1 MTSKTP
7 KITPQNVQF
16 QLSAEAVPGGSV
28 SAEAVPGGS
37 VSAEAVPGGN
47 VPAEANLGGNVANNP
62 LFLLESQLPGHPSS
76 DKNYLFSD
84 FAAWITFESG
94 QIKAHIRTPLHPDV
108 HKSLLDLEHEPDP
121 WVAISRFRTIFP
133 GYVCGFIAYDLKNYR
148 EKLSSDNPDPIS
160 LPEMWIGFPCK
171 VHIFDDPVSSETL
184 SGSFAL
190 HHLHPTISKSDY
202 LKIIHDAK
210 HRIHEGDYYEI
221 NLSHQLKADFS
232 GSAQALYRDMRAR
245 GPVPYAAYIQLSGN
259 PATVPD
265 SSASSS
271 DIQICCAS
279 PERFLYKSARQL
291 TSDPIKGTRPRGATT
306 AEDDQIKAQLIAS
319 DKERAENLMIVDL
332 VRNDLNRVCEPG
344 SVRVDQLFE
353 IQSFATVHQMVSRV
367 CGTLRSDISAEE
379 SLAACFPMGSMTGA
393 PKIRAMED
401 IERLETYRRGLYSGS
416 VGFFTPEGD
425 FKFNVVIRTAIIR
438 QQKLYY
444 PVGGAITADSDP
456 EAEWQETLIK
466 ARALGVELS
475 Q

>member
-1 MTSKTP
+1 MTSKTTE
-7 KITPQNVQF
+7 ITPQNVQF
-16 QLSAEAVPGGSV
+16 QR
-28 SAEAVPGGS
+28 
-37 VSAEAVPGGN
+37 
-47 VPAEANLGGNVANNP
+47 PAEAILNASVPNNAI
-62 LFLLESQLPGHPSS
+62 FLLESQLPGHPSS

-108 HKSLLDLEHEPDP
+108 HKSLLDLEREPDP
-121 WVAISRFRTIFP
+121 WAAISRFRKTFP

-184 SGSFAL
+184 SGTFTL
-190 HHLHPTISKSDY
+190 DHLHPTISKSDY
-202 LKIIHDAK
+202 LNIIQEAK

-221 NLSHQLKADFS
+221 NLSHQLKADFN

-245 GPVPYAAYIQLSGN
+245 GPVPYAAYIQLPGN
-259 PATVPD
+259 PATASD
-265 SSASSS
+265 SSAPLSYAGASAVVAQTADQSDTAPHTCASSS

-306 AEDDQIKAQLIAS
+306 IEDDQIKAQLIAS